1 MDLRKEG
8 LPFVHDF
15 GRDIKKVQV
24 VAFLDEKEAGV
35 KAVSRE
41 KLVLGLAP
49 TDKLSAPFRV
59 VQI

>member
-1 MDLRKEG
+1 MDLREEG
-8 LPFVHDF
+8 VPFVKDF
-15 GRDIKKVQV
+15 RRDIKKVRV
-24 VAFLDEKEAGV
+24 VVFLDGKEAGA
-35 KAVSRE
+35 KAVSGE